1 MRRKTKQIQQEE
13 AALSIL
19 MDVHAEHAG
28 QQLWQ
33 EFEQAQASGA
43 APKLSNRQERKWRR
57 AAGLNHAVFWNKTL
71 AVAGKVALWA
81 VAMIAFATITIVAAD
96 AGGLVDIQT
105 PLWDGYFVSNHK
117 ETITVHFAPVDPVKP
132 QDEEAVRR
140 AVAEHV
146 PEGFT
151 CAVEYATYTGKSV
164 PGFYT
169 MYSNEEDGKII
180 LNSRAPGS
188 GLLKID
194 KNGAEVSE
202 IKYLGRDMVLLTRSD
217 GWQLV
222 WMDEEEGLCYS
233 IYADNI
239 REDDYWI
246 LVNAVLQ
253 REKGTAK

>member
-1 MRRKTKQIQQEE
+1 MRRKARQLQQEE

-33 EFEQAQASGA
+33 EFEQAQASGT

-57 AAGLNHAVFWNKTL
+57 AMGLLPTGLWSKTL

-81 VAMIAFATITIVAAD
+81 VAMTTFAAIAIVTAD

-117 ETITVHFAPVDPVKP
+117 ETITVHFAPGDPVKP
-132 QDEEAVRR
+132 QNEEALRR

-151 CAVEYATYTGKSV
+151 CTMEYATYTGKSV

-188 GLLKID
+188 GLVKID

-202 IKYLGRDMVLLTRSD
+202 IKYLGRDMVLLTRND
-217 GWQLV
+217 GWQLI
-222 WMDEEEGLCYS
+222 WMDEEEGLYYS
-233 IYADNI
+233 VYAENI
-239 REDDYWI
+239 RENDYWN

-253 REKGTAK
+253 REKGAAQ

>member
-1 MRRKTKQIQQEE
+1 MRQKANRAQQEE

-19 MDVHAEHAG
+19 MDVHAEHDG
-28 QQLWQ
+28 QRLWQ
-33 EFEQAQASGA
+33 EFEEVCASEH
-43 APKLSNRQERKWRR
+43 APKLSIRQERKWKR
-57 AAGLNHAVFWNKTL
+57 AIGLIPTTLWNKTL

-81 VAMIAFATITIVAAD
+81 VAMIAFAMVTIVAAD

-117 ETITVHFAPVDPVKP
+117 ESVTVHFAPVDPVKT
-132 QDEEAVRR
+132 QDEAAVRN
-140 AVAEHV
+140 AVAAHV

-164 PGFYT
+164 PGYYT
-169 MYSNEEDGKII
+169 MYTDAKDGKII

-188 GLLKID
+188 GLVKID
-194 KNGAEVSE
+194 KDGAEVSE
-202 IKYLGRDMVLLTRSD
+202 IQYLGRDMVLLTRD
-217 GWQLV
+217 NGWQLV
-222 WMDEEEGLCYS
+222 WMDEEEGLYYS
-233 IYADNI
+233 LYAENI

-253 REKGTAK
+253 REKGAA